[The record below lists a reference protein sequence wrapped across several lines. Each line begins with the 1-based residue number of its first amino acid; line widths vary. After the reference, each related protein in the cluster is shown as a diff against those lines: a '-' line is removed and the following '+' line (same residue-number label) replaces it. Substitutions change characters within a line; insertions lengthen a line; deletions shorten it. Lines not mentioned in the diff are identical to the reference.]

1 MSSLKKR
8 AALLSIILVLS
19 IAGLA
24 VLKLMPSPSKQSSTQ
39 VGLKL
44 YWFIPDGFR
53 SEPEIFKLY
62 EWARAGKLP
71 NFKRLMERGSFTYS
85 IPVFPGHTPTNFA
98 TLLTGFYPETHGIND
113 GPMRIPGYS
122 LQRVVK
128 GGFQSTSRKTT
139 AIWSDLEDHGFKST
153 LISVPGS
160 TPPEIRRGVVIRGR
174 WGAWGL
180 EFPSLIIQSSV
191 MSKNKEVILARRRLF
206 EMDKELTQV
215 ITPSVSPTHTK
226 FSFEIWGNQVNG
238 YINSEQQLTLTL
250 ANKKHLATLNENEWS
265 DWQYI
270 NLTYALKEVFV
281 EGLPRPPEW
290 EKNLSK
296 VSLESQVR
304 FKAIRLRNK
313 GDFRL
318 RVQFNDL
325 NEFLIYPSSAYAAL
339 FEKLGPMVDFVDNYP
354 PQLIYFDE
362 DKQTFLDETLQSL
375 DYHNRLAAYAI
386 DQLKSNSVIHTI
398 YTPNQMLTSRWWMGY
413 LDPQSPRY
421 HEIDEQ
427 KRELLWQEV
436 LGMYQGIDRILGT
449 VLDRA
454 DEKTVVVFSSDHGA
468 IPLYKEVRLN
478 NLFAKE
484 GLLKVYKDQDGLM
497 KIDWS
502 ASKVVFLKMDSIFI
516 NPQGL
521 GGVYKRSSGP
531 EYEALR
537 TKVIRLL
544 QDLKDDHGQRP
555 LVDVLTYENAQKWR
569 LDTES
574 AGDLIIANRP
584 HYNWSETITSD
595 LETFH
600 TALSSG
606 YKQAVMPE
614 KVLGMW
620 TPFLIAGPGI
630 KRNHELKAPINHVD
644 QIPTIMKALGI
655 DLKRDFAGEEAD
667 VFEAQT
673 N

>member
-1 MSSLKKR
+1 MNTLKKR
-8 AALLSIILVLS
+8 LILLGLITSICMALFITLRLL
-19 IAGLA
+19 
-24 VLKLMPSPSKQSSTQ
+24 PSQSSKNIAQ
-39 VGLKL
+39 GLKL

-53 SEPEIFKLY
+53 SEPEVFKLF
-62 EWARAGKLP
+62 EWAREGKLP
-71 NFKRLMERGSFTYS
+71 NFKRLMDRASYTYS

-128 GGFQSTSRKTT
+128 GGFQSTSRKTS

-174 WGAWGL
+174 WGSWGL
-180 EFPSLIIQSSV
+180 EFPSLVIQSSV

-215 ITPSVSPTHTK
+215 VAPEIQASSTR
-226 FSFEIWGNQVNG
+226 FSFDIWGNQVNAH
-238 YINSEQQLTLTL
+238 IDSKQKLTLSL
-250 ANKKHLATLNENEWS
+250 NNKRHLATLSEGEWS

-270 NLTYALKEVFV
+270 NLTYALKEIFV

-296 VSLESQVR
+296 VNLESQVR
-304 FKAIRLRNK
+304 FKAIRLK
-313 GDFRL
+313 AGGDFRL

-325 NEFLIYPSSAYAAL
+325 NEFLIYPSSAYAPL

-362 DKQTFLDETLQSL
+362 DKRTFLDETLQSI
-375 DYHNRLAAYAI
+375 DYHNRLADYAI
-386 DQLKSNSVIHTI
+386 KDLASNSVIHTI

-421 HEIDEQ
+421 HEVGEAE
-427 KRELLWQEV
+427 RAVLWEEV
-436 LGMYQGIDRILGT
+436 LSMYQGIDRILGT
-449 VLDRA
+449 ILDGA
-454 DEKTVVVFSSDHGA
+454 DENTVVVFSSDHGA
-468 IPLYKEVRLN
+468 IPLHKEVRLN

-484 GLLKVYKDQDGLM
+484 GLLKVYKDQDGMM
-497 KIDWS
+497 KIDWA
-502 ASKVVFLKMDSIFI
+502 ASQVVFLKMDSIFI

-521 GGVYKRSSGP
+521 GGVYNRSSGA

-537 TKVIRLL
+537 KRVIEILK
-544 QDLKDDHGQRP
+544 QLKDEQGIAP

-574 AGDLIIANRP
+574 AGDLVIANRP

-595 LETFH
+595 LKTFH
-600 TALSSG
+600 TAISSG

-614 KVLGMW
+614 KELGMW
-620 TPFLIAGPGI
+620 TPFIIAGPGI
-630 KRNHELKAPINHVD
+630 KKNHQLKDPIHHVD

-655 DLKRDFAGEEAD
+655 DLKRDFAGDVVD
-667 VFEAQT
+667 VFEE